1 MDYPLRVSGFFFAV
15 GIAGVL
21 AIAVVFRR
29 DFFCTRRALPLGQ
42 SRILQ
47 ATSDLVVSCDTLDVL
62 EWFSL
67 MMLFPSQRRI

>member
-21 AIAVVFRR
+21 AIAVVLRR
-29 DFFCTRRALPLGQ
+29 DFFGPRRALPLGQ